1 MHPFLR
7 RLTHLPSPVR
17 PIVSSSSSFSTF
29 PAPTASAATTATTT
43 NTTNYVGT
51 LLPFDEEPPV
61 NAQKVDTSSLI
72 SEQTSINQT
81 MNDLPDLQ
89 PASSLTPPDT
99 EISTLPN
106 GVRVVSQE
114 TFRQCTTVSA
124 LVQVGSRYETND
136 TTGCTHL
143 IEQMAFKSTTKRSH
157 SEVIGALESIGGVPQ
172 AVASREE
179 IVYSVDVLREHS
191 HKAMEILGEV
201 VCSPQIL
208 PEELEESRQV
218 IGFLLE
224 NSVDQFSGN
233 IQGNVME
240 ELTSVAFGGGSRD
253 EEASDSEEAAKTA
266 SPPPLGRPLFH
277 DPLRTGS
284 DGMPAPNIDVVR
296 QFHGDHFCGEN
307 VIVSAAG
314 LDHQEAVQLAK
325 QHFGHLPQAPKDPN
339 VTVLREQ
346 ALVPNDYVGGCR
358 LVDIP
363 NLDYVHVGLGFETG
377 GW

>member
-1 MHPFLR
+1 MMK
-7 RLTHLPSPVR
+7 
-17 PIVSSSSSFSTF
+17 I
-29 PAPTASAATTATTT
+29 
-43 NTTNYVGT
+43 
-51 LLPFDEEPPV
+51 
-61 NAQKVDTSSLI
+61 LI
-72 SEQTSINQT
+72 IDYLKQNFMIYLN
-81 MNDLPDLQ
+81 
-89 PASSLTPPDT
+89 
-99 EISTLPN
+99 
-106 GVRVVSQE
+106 
-114 TFRQCTTVSA
+114 
-124 LVQVGSRYETND
+124 
-136 TTGCTHL
+136 
-143 IEQMAFKSTTKRSH
+143 
-157 SEVIGALESIGGVPQ
+157 
-172 AVASREE
+172 
-179 IVYSVDVLREHS
+179 
-191 HKAMEILGEV
+191 
-201 VCSPQIL
+201 
-208 PEELEESRQV
+208 

-284 DGMPAPNIDVVR
+284 DGMPAPNSDVVR

-377 GW
+377 VW